1 MGFEGVKERKKK
13 KSEKKKGDVENQKRQ
28 KVQKSEISILF
39 FKHLIIKAHARM
51 LRSACNRILTSNPQ
65 LLRVMSTSATS
76 GVWKHHKVVPDT
88 PEGFTMRGTVPTDEN
103 GVDVMM
109 EKWDAGSSEP
119 PHSHPGDDM
128 TVVIE
133 GKMSVQFFKKE
144 GDKLVEDGEP
154 LILNKGDAGYIDGGR
169 IHDAKYLEDCK
180 LVYVHDKKF
189 GFDAAASA

>member
-13 KSEKKKGDVENQKRQ
+13 KSEKKKGDVENQKMQ

-39 FKHLIIKAHARM
+39 FKHFIIKAHASM
-51 LRSACNRILTSNPQ
+51 LRSACNCILTSNPQ

-133 GKMSVQFFKKE
+133 GKMSVQFLTKKE
-144 GDKLVEDGEP
+144 INSSKMES
-154 LILNKGDAGYIDGGR
+154 R
-169 IHDAKYLEDCK
+169 
-180 LVYVHDKKF
+180 
-189 GFDAAASA
+189 